1 VLDFFYEFINSVYYF
16 IYIESGHA
24 FRLAVLPHP
33 PALLLEGE
41 GRDVL
46 DFFYE
51 FINSVYYFIYIKTGH
66 AFRFVVFDLTPN
78 PSPARR
84 GEQSGIDL
92 SFI

>member
-1 VLDFFYEFINSVYYF
+1 MKSFVFKIISFTSNPVMHLNSMF
-16 IYIESGHA
+16 LTS
-24 FRLAVLPHP
+24 P
-33 PALLLEGE
+33 PAPLLKGE